1 MDVPIV
7 AADGAANKLH
17 AHNIIPT
24 YIVGDGDSVQQLTKN
39 NSNNITTTN
48 VIIDDQ
54 NSTDFE
60 KCILF
65 AKDAGLF
72 PALVLGINGG
82 EIDHILGNIQAFL
95 KHADNL
101 NLYFLDTYAIGTA
114 KENIFGIKLGVP
126 LTSKKLTINMR
137 KKSIISII
145 PTHSVKIQSDGL
157 FWELNNHQ
165 FTVNGVLGIRNFNKN
180 NVVTFDILHGKAVLI
195 ADVSETFVDLTNARF
210 L

>member
-1 MDVPIV
+1 MNVPII
-7 AADGAANKLH
+7 AADGAANKLL
-17 AHNIIPT
+17 AHNIMPT
-24 YIVGDGDSVQQLTKN
+24 YIVGDGDSVQQST
-39 NSNNITTTN
+39 NNITITN

-65 AKDAGLF
+65 ARGVNLL
-72 PALVLGINGG
+72 PALILGINGG

-126 LTSKKLTINMR
+126 LTSKKLTINM
-137 KKSIISII
+137 KTKSIISII
-145 PTHSVKIQSDGL
+145 PVHNVKIQSDGL

-195 ADVSETFVDLTNARF
+195 ADVSEIFVDLTNAMS